1 MNNTAAG
8 LFTGLLLAL
17 AFIWGGP
24 SGFFL
29 AAAFGAIGLTLGAH
43 RDGYIDL
50 GALLR
55 SRGRG

>member
-1 MNNTAAG
+1 MSSTAIG

-17 AFIWGGP
+17 AFITGG
-24 SGFFL
+24 SGGLFL
-29 AAAFGAIGLTLGAH
+29 ALVFGAIGLALGAH